1 MVWAKRRFKRFEDE
15 PYKARILELMMADLD
30 HYNQFIMVSKHVSPS
45 LSEYYVGVPTEILL
59 VRFDGFEPVAESDV
73 PTVIDHVH
81 IAAANCECSN
91 RFELRSHQ

>member
-1 MVWAKRRFKRFEDE
+1 MFWAKRRFKRFEDE

-30 HYNQFIMVSKHVSPS
+30 HYNQFIMVSRHVSPS
-45 LSEYYVGVPTEILL
+45 LSEYYVGVPSETCLAK
-59 VRFDGFEPVAESDV
+59 FDGFERVAEGDV

-91 RFELRSHQ
+91 RFEVCPH